1 MSIAQIFNLFL
12 EKKDR
17 QAINKIAETSLVSQP
32 EVVINYLEQR
42 LITLQSLAEL
52 EVIDLVAH
60 YCQLSIIDRQSQ
72 LPVTDFQP
80 VIIDIIDLAT
90 YNRCGRR
97 ELQPLTSEQSFTF
110 WTEAEDQE
118 QTVTFE
124 EASSFLSIQKN
135 ASS

>member
-97 ELQPLTSEQSFTF
+97 ELQPLTSDKLFTF
-110 WTEAEDQE
+110 ITDLDEPG
-118 QTVTFE
+118 QTISFK
-124 EASSFLSIQKN
+124 EASTFLSIQKN
-135 ASS
+135 SSS